1 MDTCPRPD
9 YDNPPLIE
17 TVLGAQFDRLRGF
30 KNAHLGAFWKT
41 LDTEDWPVVSDAPPL
56 PPQLEQFTDSAKW
69 GKGLQIQVTQDPAS
83 RLRIKNKAGDR
94 MIQVQNGRVHSNWI
108 GEEGIPYPR
117 YPRVREAFADVMR
130 RFLEFLAQEKLGD
143 FRPNQ
148 WEVTYVNQI
157 PKGTVW
163 NTPSDWSFFR
173 PLGAVP
179 SVPEIVEGESF
190 NGEWHFVIPEQRGRL
205 HVQWQH
211 AVKPDPE
218 KEHDEF
224 IRLTLTAR
232 GPLQQSE
239 DVSETV
245 LDGLNLGREVIVRS
259 FRDFMSDEANTY
271 WGLKHVNG

>member
-1 MDTCPRPD
+1 M
-9 YDNPPLIE
+9 
-17 TVLGAQFDRLRGF
+17 
-30 KNAHLGAFWKT
+30 
-41 LDTEDWPVVSDAPPL
+41 
-56 PPQLEQFTDSAKW
+56 
-69 GKGLQIQVTQDPAS
+69 
-83 RLRIKNKAGDR
+83 
-94 MIQVQNGRVHSNWI
+94 
-108 GEEGIPYPR
+108 
-117 YPRVREAFADVMR
+117 
-130 RFLEFLAQEKLGD
+130 
-143 FRPNQ
+143 
-148 WEVTYVNQI
+148 
-157 PKGTVW
+157 W

-218 KEHDEF
+218 KEREEF

-232 GPLQQSE
+232 GPVQQSE
-239 DVSETV
+239 DASETV
-245 LDGLNLGREVIVRS
+245 LDGLNLGRDVIVRS

>member
-1 MDTCPRPD
+1 MDID
-9 YDNPPLIE
+9 YEHPPVIE

-30 KNAHLGAFWKT
+30 KNAHFGAFWKT
-41 LDTEDWPVVSDAPPL
+41 LDRDDWPVVSDAPAL
-56 PPQLEQFTDSAKW
+56 PPQLERFTDSVKW
-69 GKGLQIQVTQDPAS
+69 GKGLQIQLTQDPAS

-94 MIQVQNGRVHSNWI
+94 MIQVQNGRVHFNWI
-108 GEEGIPYPR
+108 GEEGGPYPR
-117 YPRVREAFADVMR
+117 YPKVREGFAGVLR

-148 WEVTYVNQI
+148 WEVTYVNHI

-163 NTPSDWSFFR
+163 NTPSDWRFFR
-173 PLGAVP
+173 PLGAVS
-179 SVPEIVEGESF
+179 SVPEIMEGESF

-218 KEHDEF
+218 EEREEF

-232 GPLQQSE
+232 GPVQQSE
-239 DVSETV
+239 DALEMI
-245 LDGLNLGREVIVRS
+245 LDGLKLGREVIVRS
-259 FRDFMSDEANTY
+259 FKSFMSDEANTY
-271 WGLKHVNG
+271 WGLQHVNG